1 MIKRQRER
9 KRRDQNAAYLL
20 FQQHFPHV
28 PIAEKS
34 AANRRLF
41 DSCVEMVVH
50 AREQLRDEIM
60 GTSLYQ
66 LQDE

>member
-1 MIKRQRER
+1 MTKRQRER
-9 KRRDQNAAYLL
+9 RRRDLNAAYLL
-20 FQQHFPHV
+20 FQQCFPHV
-28 PIAEKS
+28 PIAQKS
-34 AANRRLF
+34 EANKRLF
-41 DSCVEMVVH
+41 KSCVEMVVR